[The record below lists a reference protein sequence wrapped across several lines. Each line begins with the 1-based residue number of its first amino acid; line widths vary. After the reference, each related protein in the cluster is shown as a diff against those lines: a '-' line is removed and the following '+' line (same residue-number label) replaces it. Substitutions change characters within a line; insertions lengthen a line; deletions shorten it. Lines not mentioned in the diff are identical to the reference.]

1 MKVGKKTLDQRV
13 KAAMLNWLV
22 KTHEKHGM
30 VLSDKAK
37 IQLQITEKI
46 KKKLE
51 KNPKEKW
58 GTVAVLKHHAA
69 VKANPTAVLQTL
81 QQEPESESDFDL
93 TPRRDADV

>member
-22 KTHEKHGM
+22 KTQEKHGM
-30 VLSDKAK
+30 VLSEKAK
-37 IQLQITEKI
+37 QQLQITEKI

-69 VKANPTAVLQTL
+69 VKADPSALQTL
-81 QQEPESESDFDL
+81 PQEPESESDFDL
-93 TPRRDADV
+93 TPRRDTDI